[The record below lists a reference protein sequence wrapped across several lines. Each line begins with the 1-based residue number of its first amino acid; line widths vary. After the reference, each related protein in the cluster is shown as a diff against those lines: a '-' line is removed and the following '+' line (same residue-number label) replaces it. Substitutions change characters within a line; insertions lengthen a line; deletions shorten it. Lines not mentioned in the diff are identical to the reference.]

1 MPTNLFNDFIS
12 LFFPSYCES
21 CHNNLVK
28 GESLICMSCW
38 SQLPE
43 TNFHND
49 PENELFMRFAGKLP
63 LQHALAYLRFTKSG
77 KVQAILHSL
86 KYENKPELGVVMGK
100 RYGELVKMLLADTID
115 LIIPVPL
122 HESRLRKR
130 GYNQSDAFAEGLS
143 QSTGIPWSNT
153 AVMRLIKS
161 ESHIRKTREERWN
174 NVDGI
179 FQIVDIDAVEN
190 KRILLVDDVVTTG
203 ATLESCAKAIL
214 EKAENISIATIAM
227 A

>member
-1 MPTNLFNDFIS
+1 
-12 LFFPSYCES
+12 
-21 CHNNLVK
+21 
-28 GESLICMSCW
+28 MSCW

-49 PENELFMRFAGKLP
+49 TENELFMRFAGKLP
-63 LQHALAYLRFTKSG
+63 LQHALSYLRFTKSG

-86 KYENKPELGVVMGK
+86 KYENKPELGVMLGK
-100 RYGELVKMLLADTID
+100 RYGELVKTLIAENID
-115 LIIPVPL
+115 LIVPVPL

-130 GYNQSDAFAEGLS
+130 GYNQSDAFAAGLS
-143 QSTGIPWSNT
+143 QSTGVPWSST
-153 AVMRLIKS
+153 AVFRRLNS
-161 ESHIRKTREERWN
+161 ETQTRKTREERWK

-179 FQIVDIDAVEN
+179 FQIVQIDAVEN

-203 ATLESCAKAIL
+203 ATLESCAKSIL